1 MNSCIPDGQAVPAP
15 LVTPILPCKCS
26 DCIFYYFVVY
36 RLILSI
42 AVDIEHKSQKG
53 MNEVRNAKIHK
64 TRQSNGNMQQ
74 QKKGFEL
81 WSVQ

>member
-1 MNSCIPDGQAVPAP
+1 
-15 LVTPILPCKCS
+15 
-26 DCIFYYFVVY
+26 
-36 RLILSI
+36 
-42 AVDIEHKSQKG
+42 
-53 MNEVRNAKIHK
+53 MNEVRTAKIHK